1 MVSAMTMKRF
11 TVTAPLTLSAGIVVG
26 LSLAQAAPR
35 AHALEK
41 LSVDEKA
48 KAGTYRVLSTVQFKP
63 GEQISV
69 DEVSINKALVV
80 ALDVDGDTAAKL
92 ADKKRGSADAAAGK
106 QLAELKAKADELA
119 ALQPELQKLRA
130 MQAAFDQ
137 LPADVQAAAHKAAA
151 DAAAKAGGK

>member
-1 MVSAMTMKRF
+1 MVGAMTMKRF

-26 LSLAQAAPR
+26 LSLAQAEPR

-41 LSVDEKA
+41 ISVDDKA
-48 KAGTYRVLSTVQFKP
+48 KAGTYRVNSPVQFKP

-69 DEVSINKALVV
+69 DEGSINKALVV
-80 ALDVDGDTAAKL
+80 ALDADADAAAGKL
-92 ADKKRGSADAAAGK
+92 ADKKRGAADAAAGK

-119 ALQPELQKLRA
+119 SLQPELAKLRA
-130 MQAAFDQ
+130 TQAAFDQ

-151 DAAAKAGGK
+151 DAAKGK